1 MNETLNKIKEDYEL
15 QISLRKKKTLLL
27 SYSRLVTFVLSLTFF
42 ILYFCLSFNLIFLL
56 LGSAFLVSFITLV
69 IIHHFVDKYVIL
81 LNKKVALINR
91 YSSRTNDS
99 WKNEDYKLDDI
110 NKDNLTTDLDII
122 SSSNS
127 LLKYLDFTA
136 SKGGKDTLIKNLK
149 LESINKEDIL
159 LKQKSVEE
167 LSCNQEFILDFIS
180 SLESIDNIHKT
191 DFKEYF
197 SLFNKLKKKYNIVF
211 LIISLIF
218 SITNLTTLILWIC
231 GVLNYIPFVCLSLFI
246 LFYSYL
252 YSRSYSEEFDLI
264 NKTSRVYKDL
274 KETYKIS
281 IPSFKEQYNQEFKDS
296 VIKSKDILKYISR
309 LGDLN
314 TFKLNIVTNVI
325 LNVFT
330 SLNFILIYMYQ
341 NLLKNKSDTFIS
353 SILFLEREEY
363 LISLATIP
371 LTKENVSLPLLNDE
385 DKLTLVEG
393 KHPLINEK
401 SCVSNSFSSSKDINI
416 ITGSNMS
423 GKTSFMKMVAL
434 NLVLSLN
441 GTYCNAKEFSFPIC
455 KIFTSINVKDD
466 ITNGISTFYGELSRI
481 KDIITYLDNNPSSLV
496 IVFIDEIFKGTN
508 YQDRIYGAKEVVKK
522 LSSLRTMV
530 FLTTH
535 DFELCE
541 IDSKKIYNYHF
552 EENYIDEQITFDYK
566 IKKGICTKTN
576 ARYLMKKMN
585 IISD

>member
-1 MNETLNKIKEDYEL
+1 MKETLNKIKEDYERE
-15 QISLRKKKTLLL
+15 IALRKKKTLVL

-42 ILYFCLSFNLIFLL
+42 ILYFSLSFNLVFLF
-56 LGSAFLVSFITLV
+56 LGIIFLVSFITLV

-81 LNKKVALINR
+81 LNEKIKIINR
-91 YSSRTNDS
+91 YLDRTTEE
-99 WKNEDYKLDDI
+99 WKNEDYKIEGID
-110 NKDNLTTDLDII
+110 KDNLTTDLDII

-127 LLKYLDFTA
+127 LLKFLDFTS
-136 SKGGKDTLIKNLK
+136 SKGGKDQLIKNLK
-149 LESINKEDIL
+149 LESIDEEDIL

-167 LSCNQEFILDFIS
+167 LISNKAFILDFIA
-180 SLESIDNIHKT
+180 SLESIDNIHKI

-197 SLFNKLKKKYNIVF
+197 SLFNPLKKKYNIIF
-211 LIISLIF
+211 LVISLIL
-218 SITNLTTLILWIC
+218 SLSNIVILILWIC
-231 GVLNYIPFVCLSLFI
+231 GVLNYIPFVCLSLAT

-252 YSRSYSEEFDLI
+252 YSRNYIEEFETI

-274 KETYKIS
+274 KGTYNLTF
-281 IPSFKEQYNQEFKDS
+281 PSFKERYNLEFKES
-296 VIKSKDILKYISR
+296 VLKSKNILKYIVR
-309 LGDLN
+309 LGDFN

-325 LNVFT
+325 LNVFA

-341 NLLKNKSDTFIS
+341 NLLKNKSETFIS

-363 LISLATIP
+363 LVSLTTIP
-371 LTKENVSLPLLNDE
+371 LTKENVSLPTINKEGKINLL
-385 DKLTLVEG
+385 EG
-393 KHPLINEK
+393 KHPLINE
-401 SCVSNSFSSSKDINI
+401 SYCVSNSFSSAKDINI

-441 GTYCNAKEFSFPIC
+441 GTYCNAKEFSFPLC
-455 KIFTSINVKDD
+455 KIFTSINVRDD

-481 KDIITYLDNNPSSLV
+481 KDIINYLDENENALV

-508 YQDRIYGAKEVVKK
+508 YKDRIYGAKEVVKK
-522 LSSLRTMV
+522 LSSLNVIT

-541 IDSKKIYNYHF
+541 IDEKKIFNYHF
-552 EENYIDEQITFDYK
+552 EENYVDEQITFDYK
-566 IKKGICTKTN
+566 IKEGICNKTN
-576 ARYLMKKMN
+576 ARYLMKKMK
-585 IISD
+585 IIS

>member
-1 MNETLNKIKEDYEL
+1 MKETLNKIKEDYERE
-15 QISLRKKKTLLL
+15 IALRKKKTLVL

-42 ILYFCLSFNLIFLL
+42 ILYFSLSFNLVFLF
-56 LGSAFLVSFITLV
+56 LGIIFLVSFITLV

-81 LNKKVALINR
+81 LNEKIKIINR
-91 YSSRTNDS
+91 YLDRTTEE
-99 WKNEDYKLDDI
+99 WKNEDYKIEGID
-110 NKDNLTTDLDII
+110 KDNLTTDLDII

-127 LLKYLDFTA
+127 LLKYLDFTS
-136 SKGGKDTLIKNLK
+136 SKGGKDQLIKNLK
-149 LESINKEDIL
+149 LESIDEEDIL

-167 LSCNQEFILDFIS
+167 LISNKTFILDFIA
-180 SLESIDNIHKT
+180 SLESIDNIHKI

-197 SLFNKLKKKYNIVF
+197 SLFNPLKKKYNLIF
-211 LIISLIF
+211 LVISLIL
-218 SITNLTTLILWIC
+218 SLSNIVTLILWIC
-231 GVLNYIPFVCLSLFI
+231 GTLNYIPFVCLSLVT

-252 YSRSYSEEFDLI
+252 YSRNYVEEFETI

-274 KETYKIS
+274 KETYNLTF
-281 IPSFKEQYNQEFKDS
+281 PSFKERYNLEFKES
-296 VIKSKDILKYISR
+296 VLKSKNILKYIVR
-309 LGDLN
+309 LGDFN

-325 LNVFT
+325 LNVFA

-341 NLLKNKSDTFIS
+341 NLLKNKSETFIS

-363 LISLATIP
+363 LVSLTTIP
-371 LTKENVSLPLLNDE
+371 LTKENVSLPTINKEGKINLL
-385 DKLTLVEG
+385 EG
-393 KHPLINEK
+393 KHPLINES
-401 SCVSNSFSSSKDINI
+401 SCVSNSFSSAKDINI

-441 GTYCNAKEFSFPIC
+441 GTYCNAKEFSFPLC
-455 KIFTSINVKDD
+455 KIFTSINVRDD

-481 KDIITYLDNNPSSLV
+481 KDIINYLDENENALV

-508 YQDRIYGAKEVVKK
+508 YKDRIYGAKEVVKK
-522 LSSLRTMV
+522 LSSLNVIT

-541 IDSKKIYNYHF
+541 IDEKKIFNYHF
-552 EENYIDEQITFDYK
+552 EENYVDEQITFDYK
-566 IKKGICTKTN
+566 IKEGICNKTN
-576 ARYLMKKMN
+576 ARYLMKKMK
-585 IISD
+585 IIS

>member
-1 MNETLNKIKEDYEL
+1 MKEMLNKIKEDYERE
-15 QISLRKKKTLLL
+15 IALRKKKTFVL

-42 ILYFCLSFNLIFLL
+42 ILYFSLSFNLVFLF
-56 LGSAFLVSFITLV
+56 LGIIFLVSFITLV

-81 LNKKVALINR
+81 LNEKIKIINR
-91 YSSRTNDS
+91 YLDRTTEE
-99 WKNEDYKLDDI
+99 WKNEDYKIEGID
-110 NKDNLTTDLDII
+110 KDNLTTDLDII

-127 LLKYLDFTA
+127 LLKYLDFTS
-136 SKGGKDTLIKNLK
+136 SKGGKDQLIKNLK
-149 LESINKEDIL
+149 LESIDEEDIL

-167 LSCNQEFILDFIS
+167 LISNKTFILDFIA
-180 SLESIDNIHKT
+180 SLESIDNIHKI

-197 SLFNKLKKKYNIVF
+197 SLFNPLKKKYNLIF
-211 LIISLIF
+211 LVISLIL
-218 SITNLTTLILWIC
+218 SLSNIVILILWIC
-231 GVLNYIPFVCLSLFI
+231 GVLNYIPFVCLSLAT

-252 YSRSYSEEFDLI
+252 YSRNYIEEFETI

-274 KETYKIS
+274 KETYNLTF
-281 IPSFKEQYNQEFKDS
+281 PSFKERYNLEFKES
-296 VIKSKDILKYISR
+296 VLKSKNILKYIVR
-309 LGDLN
+309 LGDFN

-325 LNVFT
+325 LNVFA

-341 NLLKNKSDTFIS
+341 NLLKNKSETFIS

-363 LISLATIP
+363 LVSLTTIP
-371 LTKENVSLPLLNDE
+371 LTKENVSLPTINKEGKINLL
-385 DKLTLVEG
+385 EG
-393 KHPLINEK
+393 KHPLINE
-401 SCVSNSFSSSKDINI
+401 SYCVSNSFSSAKDINI

-441 GTYCNAKEFSFPIC
+441 GTYCNAKEFSFPLC
-455 KIFTSINVKDD
+455 KIFTSINVRDD

-481 KDIITYLDNNPSSLV
+481 KDIINYLDENENALV

-508 YQDRIYGAKEVVKK
+508 YKDRIYGAKEVVKK
-522 LSSLRTMV
+522 LSSLNVIT

-541 IDSKKIYNYHF
+541 IDEKKIFNYHF
-552 EENYIDEQITFDYK
+552 EENYVDEQITFDYK
-566 IKKGICTKTN
+566 IKEGICNKTN
-576 ARYLMKKMN
+576 ARYLMKKMK
-585 IISD
+585 IIS

>member
-1 MNETLNKIKEDYEL
+1 MKETLNKIKEDYERE
-15 QISLRKKKTLLL
+15 IALRKKKTLVL

-42 ILYFCLSFNLIFLL
+42 ILYFSLSFNLVFLF
-56 LGSAFLVSFITLV
+56 LGIIFLVSFITLV

-81 LNKKVALINR
+81 LNEKIKIINR
-91 YSSRTNDS
+91 YLDRTTEE
-99 WKNEDYKLDDI
+99 WKNEDYKIEGID
-110 NKDNLTTDLDII
+110 KDNLTTDLDII

-127 LLKYLDFTA
+127 LLKYLDFTL
-136 SKGGKDTLIKNLK
+136 SKGGKDQLIKNLK
-149 LESINKEDIL
+149 LESIDEEDIL

-167 LSCNQEFILDFIS
+167 LISNKAFILDFIA
-180 SLESIDNIHKT
+180 SLESIDNIHKI

-197 SLFNKLKKKYNIVF
+197 SLFNPLKKKYNIIF
-211 LIISLIF
+211 LVISLIL
-218 SITNLTTLILWIC
+218 SLSNIVILILWIC
-231 GVLNYIPFVCLSLFI
+231 GVLNYIPFVCLSLAT

-252 YSRSYSEEFDLI
+252 YSRNYIEEFETI

-274 KETYKIS
+274 KETYNLTF
-281 IPSFKEQYNQEFKDS
+281 PSFKERYNLEFKES
-296 VIKSKDILKYISR
+296 VLKSKNILKYIVR
-309 LGDLN
+309 LGDFN

-325 LNVFT
+325 LNVFA

-341 NLLKNKSDTFIS
+341 NLLKNKSETFIS

-363 LISLATIP
+363 LVSLTTIP
-371 LTKENVSLPLLNDE
+371 LTKENVSLPTINKEGKINLL
-385 DKLTLVEG
+385 EG
-393 KHPLINEK
+393 KHPLINE
-401 SCVSNSFSSSKDINI
+401 SYCVSNSFSSAKDINI

-441 GTYCNAKEFSFPIC
+441 GTYCNAKEFSFPLC
-455 KIFTSINVKDD
+455 KIFTSINVRDD

-481 KDIITYLDNNPSSLV
+481 KDIINYLDENENALV

-508 YQDRIYGAKEVVKK
+508 YKDRIYGAKEVVKK
-522 LSSLRTMV
+522 LSLLNVIT

-541 IDSKKIYNYHF
+541 IDEKKIFNYHF
-552 EENYIDEQITFDYK
+552 EENYVDEQITFDYK
-566 IKKGICTKTN
+566 IKEGICNKTN
-576 ARYLMKKMN
+576 ARYLMKKMK
-585 IISD
+585 IIS

>member
-1 MNETLNKIKEDYEL
+1 MKETLNKIKEDYERE
-15 QISLRKKKTLLL
+15 IALRKKKTLVL

-42 ILYFCLSFNLIFLL
+42 ILYFSLSFNLVFLF
-56 LGSAFLVSFITLV
+56 LGIIFLVSFITLV

-81 LNKKVALINR
+81 LNEKIKIINR
-91 YSSRTNDS
+91 YLDRTTEE
-99 WKNEDYKLDDI
+99 WKNEDYKIEGID
-110 NKDNLTTDLDII
+110 KDNLTTDLDII

-127 LLKYLDFTA
+127 LLKYLDFTS
-136 SKGGKDTLIKNLK
+136 SKGGKDQLIKNLK
-149 LESINKEDIL
+149 LESIDEEDIL

-167 LSCNQEFILDFIS
+167 LISNKAFILDFIA
-180 SLESIDNIHKT
+180 SLESIDNIHKI

-197 SLFNKLKKKYNIVF
+197 SLFNPLKKKYNLIF
-211 LIISLIF
+211 LVISLIL
-218 SITNLTTLILWIC
+218 SLSNIVTLILWIC
-231 GVLNYIPFVCLSLFI
+231 GTLNYIPFVCLSLVT

-252 YSRSYSEEFDLI
+252 YSRNYIEEFETI

-274 KETYKIS
+274 KETYNLTF
-281 IPSFKEQYNQEFKDS
+281 PSFKERYNLEFKES
-296 VIKSKDILKYISR
+296 VLKSKNILKYIVR
-309 LGDLN
+309 LGDFN

-325 LNVFT
+325 LNVFA

-341 NLLKNKSDTFIS
+341 NLLKNKSETFIS

-363 LISLATIP
+363 LVSLTTIP
-371 LTKENVSLPLLNDE
+371 LTKEKVSLPTINKEGKINLL
-385 DKLTLVEG
+385 EG
-393 KHPLINEK
+393 KHPLINES
-401 SCVSNSFSSSKDINI
+401 SCVSNSFSSAKDINI

-441 GTYCNAKEFSFPIC
+441 GTYCNAKEFSFPLC
-455 KIFTSINVKDD
+455 KIFTSINVRDD

-481 KDIITYLDNNPSSLV
+481 KDIINYLDENENALV

-508 YQDRIYGAKEVVKK
+508 YKDRIYGAKEVVKK
-522 LSSLRTMV
+522 LSSLNVIT

-541 IDSKKIYNYHF
+541 IDEKKIFNYHF
-552 EENYIDEQITFDYK
+552 EENYVDEQITFDYK
-566 IKKGICTKTN
+566 IKEGICNKTN
-576 ARYLMKKMN
+576 ARYLMKKMK
-585 IISD
+585 IIS

>member
-1 MNETLNKIKEDYEL
+1 MKEMLNKIKEDYERE
-15 QISLRKKKTLLL
+15 IALRKKKTLVL

-42 ILYFCLSFNLIFLL
+42 ILYFSLSFNLVFLF
-56 LGSAFLVSFITLV
+56 LGIIFLVSFITLV

-81 LNKKVALINR
+81 LNEKIKIINR
-91 YSSRTNDS
+91 YLDRTTEE
-99 WKNEDYKLDDI
+99 WKNEDYKIEGID
-110 NKDNLTTDLDII
+110 KDNLTTDLDII

-127 LLKYLDFTA
+127 LLKYLDFTS
-136 SKGGKDTLIKNLK
+136 SKGGKDQLIKNLK
-149 LESINKEDIL
+149 LESIDEEDIL

-167 LSCNQEFILDFIS
+167 LISNKTFILDFIA
-180 SLESIDNIHKT
+180 SLESIDNIHKI

-197 SLFNKLKKKYNIVF
+197 SLFNPLKKKYNLIF
-211 LIISLIF
+211 LVISLIL
-218 SITNLTTLILWIC
+218 SLSNIVTLILWIC
-231 GVLNYIPFVCLSLFI
+231 GTLNYIPFVCLSLVT

-252 YSRSYSEEFDLI
+252 YSRNYVEEFETI

-274 KETYKIS
+274 KETYNLTF
-281 IPSFKEQYNQEFKDS
+281 PSFKERYNLEFKES
-296 VIKSKDILKYISR
+296 VLKSKNILKYIVR
-309 LGDLN
+309 LGDFN

-325 LNVFT
+325 LNVFA

-341 NLLKNKSDTFIS
+341 NLLKNKSETFIS

-363 LISLATIP
+363 LVSLTTIP
-371 LTKENVSLPLLNDE
+371 LTKENVSLPTINKEGKINLL
-385 DKLTLVEG
+385 EG
-393 KHPLINEK
+393 KHPLINES
-401 SCVSNSFSSSKDINI
+401 SCVSNSFSSAKDINI

-441 GTYCNAKEFSFPIC
+441 GTYCNAKEFSFPLC
-455 KIFTSINVKDD
+455 KIFTSINVRDD

-481 KDIITYLDNNPSSLV
+481 KDIINYLDENENALV

-508 YQDRIYGAKEVVKK
+508 YKDRIYGAKEVVKK
-522 LSSLRTMV
+522 LSSLNVIT

-541 IDSKKIYNYHF
+541 IDEKKIFNYHF
-552 EENYIDEQITFDYK
+552 EENYVDEQITFDYK
-566 IKKGICTKTN
+566 IKEGICNKTN
-576 ARYLMKKMN
+576 ARYLMKKMK
-585 IISD
+585 IIS

>member
-1 MNETLNKIKEDYEL
+1 MKETLNKIKEDYERE
-15 QISLRKKKTLLL
+15 ITLRKKKTLVL

-42 ILYFCLSFNLIFLL
+42 ILYFSLSFNLVFLL
-56 LGSAFLVSFITLV
+56 LGIIFLVSFITLV
-69 IIHHFVDKYVIL
+69 IIHHFVDKYIIL
-81 LNKKVALINR
+81 LNKKIKIINR
-91 YSSRTNDS
+91 YLDRKTEE
-99 WKNEDYKLDDI
+99 WKNEEYKIDGI

-127 LLKYLDFTA
+127 LLKYLDFTV
-136 SKGGKDTLIKNLK
+136 SKGGKNKLIKNLK
-149 LESINKEDIL
+149 LESIGEEDIL

-167 LSCNQEFILDFIS
+167 LASNKVFILDFIA
-180 SLESIDNIHKT
+180 SLESIDNIHKI

-197 SLFNKLKKKYNIVF
+197 SLFNPLKKKYNILF
-211 LIISLIF
+211 LVISLIL
-218 SITNLTTLILWIC
+218 SLSNIVTLILWIC
-231 GVLNYIPFVCLSLFI
+231 GVLNYIPFVCLSLVT

-252 YSRSYSEEFDLI
+252 YSRNYVEEFETI

-274 KETYKIS
+274 KETYNLTF
-281 IPSFKEQYNQEFKDS
+281 PSFKEQYNLEFKES
-296 VIKSKDILKYISR
+296 VLQSKNILKYIVR
-309 LGDLN
+309 LGDFN

-325 LNVFT
+325 LNVFG

-341 NLLKNKSDTFIS
+341 NLLKNKSETFIS

-363 LISLATIP
+363 LVSLTAIP
-371 LTKENVSLPLLNDE
+371 LTKENVSLPTINKEGKINLLD
-385 DKLTLVEG
+385 G
-393 KHPLINEK
+393 KHPLIKES
-401 SCVSNSFSSSKDINI
+401 SCVSNSFSTSKDINI

-441 GTYCNAKEFSFPIC
+441 GTYCNAKEFSFPLC
-455 KIFTSINVKDD
+455 KIFTSINVRDD

-481 KDIITYLDNNPSSLV
+481 KDIITFLDENPNALV

-508 YQDRIYGAKEVVKK
+508 YKDRIYGAKEVVKK
-522 LSSLRTMV
+522 LSSLNVIT

-541 IDSKKIYNYHF
+541 IDEKKIFNYHF
-552 EENYIDEQITFDYK
+552 EENYVDEQITFDYK
-566 IKKGICTKTN
+566 IKEGICNKTN
-576 ARYLMKKMN
+576 ARYLMKKMK
-585 IISD
+585 IIS

>member
-1 MNETLNKIKEDYEL
+1 MKETLNKIKEDYERE
-15 QISLRKKKTLLL
+15 IALRKKKTLVL

-42 ILYFCLSFNLIFLL
+42 ILYFSLSFNLVFLF
-56 LGSAFLVSFITLV
+56 LGIIFLVSFITLV

-81 LNKKVALINR
+81 LNEKIKIINR
-91 YSSRTNDS
+91 YLDRTTEE
-99 WKNEDYKLDDI
+99 WKNEDYKIEGID
-110 NKDNLTTDLDII
+110 KDNLTTDLDII

-127 LLKYLDFTA
+127 LLKYLDFTL
-136 SKGGKDTLIKNLK
+136 SKGGKDQLIKNLK
-149 LESINKEDIL
+149 LESIDEEDIL

-167 LSCNQEFILDFIS
+167 LISNKAFILDFIA
-180 SLESIDNIHKT
+180 SLESIDNIHKI

-197 SLFNKLKKKYNIVF
+197 SLFNPLKKKYNIIF
-211 LIISLIF
+211 LVISLIL
-218 SITNLTTLILWIC
+218 SLSNIVILILWIC
-231 GVLNYIPFVCLSLFI
+231 GVLNYIPFVCLSLAT

-252 YSRSYSEEFDLI
+252 YSRNYIEEFDLI

-274 KETYKIS
+274 KETYNLTF
-281 IPSFKEQYNQEFKDS
+281 PSFKERYNLEFKES
-296 VIKSKDILKYISR
+296 VLKSKNILKYIVR
-309 LGDLN
+309 LGDFN

-325 LNVFT
+325 LNVFA

-341 NLLKNKSDTFIS
+341 NLLKNKSETFIS

-363 LISLATIP
+363 LVSLTTIP
-371 LTKENVSLPLLNDE
+371 LTKENVSLPTINKEGKINLL
-385 DKLTLVEG
+385 EG
-393 KHPLINEK
+393 KHPLINE
-401 SCVSNSFSSSKDINI
+401 SYCVSNSFSSAKDINI

-441 GTYCNAKEFSFPIC
+441 GTYCNAKEFSFPLC
-455 KIFTSINVKDD
+455 KIFTSINVRDD

-481 KDIITYLDNNPSSLV
+481 KDIINYLDENENALV

-508 YQDRIYGAKEVVKK
+508 YKDRIYGAKEVVKK
-522 LSSLRTMV
+522 LSSLNVIT

-541 IDSKKIYNYHF
+541 IDEKKISNYHF
-552 EENYIDEQITFDYK
+552 EENYVDEQITFDYK
-566 IKKGICTKTN
+566 IKEGICNKTN
-576 ARYLMKKMN
+576 ARYLMKKMK
-585 IISD
+585 IIS

>member
-1 MNETLNKIKEDYEL
+1 MKETLNKIKEDYERE
-15 QISLRKKKTLLL
+15 IALRKKKTLVL

-42 ILYFCLSFNLIFLL
+42 ILYFSLSFNLVFLF
-56 LGSAFLVSFITLV
+56 LGIIFLVSFITLV

-81 LNKKVALINR
+81 LNEKIKIINR
-91 YSSRTNDS
+91 YLDRTTEE
-99 WKNEDYKLDDI
+99 WKNEDYKIEGID
-110 NKDNLTTDLDII
+110 KDNLTTDLDII

-127 LLKYLDFTA
+127 LLKYLDFTS
-136 SKGGKDTLIKNLK
+136 SKGGKDQLIKNLK
-149 LESINKEDIL
+149 LESIDEEDIL

-167 LSCNQEFILDFIS
+167 LASDKFFILDFIA
-180 SLESIDNIHKT
+180 SLESIDNIHKI

-197 SLFNKLKKKYNIVF
+197 SLFNPLKKKYNLIF
-211 LIISLIF
+211 LVISLIL
-218 SITNLTTLILWIC
+218 SLSNIVTLILWIC
-231 GVLNYIPFVCLSLFI
+231 GTLNYIPFVCLSLVT

-252 YSRSYSEEFDLI
+252 YSRNYIEEFETI

-274 KETYKIS
+274 KETYNLTF
-281 IPSFKEQYNQEFKDS
+281 PSFKERYNLEFKES
-296 VIKSKDILKYISR
+296 VLKSKNILKYIVR
-309 LGDLN
+309 LGDFN

-325 LNVFT
+325 LNVFA

-341 NLLKNKSDTFIS
+341 NLLKNKSETFIS

-363 LISLATIP
+363 LVSLTTIP
-371 LTKENVSLPLLNDE
+371 LTKEKVSLPTINKEGKINLL
-385 DKLTLVEG
+385 EG
-393 KHPLINEK
+393 KHPLINES
-401 SCVSNSFSSSKDINI
+401 SCVSNSFSSAKDINI

-441 GTYCNAKEFSFPIC
+441 GTYCNAKEFSFPLC
-455 KIFTSINVKDD
+455 KIFTSINVRDD

-481 KDIITYLDNNPSSLV
+481 KDIINYLDENENALV

-508 YQDRIYGAKEVVKK
+508 YKDRIYGAKEVVKK
-522 LSSLRTMV
+522 LSSLNVIT

-541 IDSKKIYNYHF
+541 IDEKKIFNYHF
-552 EENYIDEQITFDYK
+552 EENYVDEQITFDYK
-566 IKKGICTKTN
+566 IKEGICNKTN
-576 ARYLMKKMN
+576 ARYLMKKMK
-585 IISD
+585 IIS

>member
-1 MNETLNKIKEDYEL
+1 MKETLNKIKEDYERE
-15 QISLRKKKTLLL
+15 IALRKKKTFVL

-42 ILYFCLSFNLIFLL
+42 ILYFSLSFNLVFLF
-56 LGSAFLVSFITLV
+56 LGIIFLVSFITLV

-81 LNKKVALINR
+81 LNEKIKIINR
-91 YSSRTNDS
+91 YLDRTTEE
-99 WKNEDYKLDDI
+99 WKNEDYKIEGID
-110 NKDNLTTDLDII
+110 KDNLTTDLDII

-127 LLKYLDFTA
+127 LLKFLDFTS
-136 SKGGKDTLIKNLK
+136 SKGGKDQLIKNLK
-149 LESINKEDIL
+149 LESIDEEDIL

-167 LSCNQEFILDFIS
+167 LISNKTFILDFIA
-180 SLESIDNIHKT
+180 SLESIDNIHKI

-197 SLFNKLKKKYNIVF
+197 SLFNPLKKKYNLIF
-211 LIISLIF
+211 LVISLIL
-218 SITNLTTLILWIC
+218 SLSNIVILILWIC
-231 GVLNYIPFVCLSLFI
+231 GVLNYIPFVCLSLAT

-252 YSRSYSEEFDLI
+252 YSRNYIEEFETI

-274 KETYKIS
+274 KETYNLTF
-281 IPSFKEQYNQEFKDS
+281 PSFKERYNLEFKES
-296 VIKSKDILKYISR
+296 VLKSKNILKYIVR
-309 LGDLN
+309 LGDFN

-325 LNVFT
+325 LNVFA

-341 NLLKNKSDTFIS
+341 NLLKNKSETFIS

-363 LISLATIP
+363 LVSLTTIP
-371 LTKENVSLPLLNDE
+371 LTKENVSLPTINKEGKINLL
-385 DKLTLVEG
+385 EG
-393 KHPLINEK
+393 KHPLINES
-401 SCVSNSFSSSKDINI
+401 SCVSNSFSSAKDINI

-441 GTYCNAKEFSFPIC
+441 GTYCNAKEFSFPLC
-455 KIFTSINVKDD
+455 KIFTSINVRDD

-481 KDIITYLDNNPSSLV
+481 KDIINYLDENENALV

-508 YQDRIYGAKEVVKK
+508 YKDRIYGAKEVVKK
-522 LSSLRTMV
+522 LSSLNVIT

-541 IDSKKIYNYHF
+541 IDEKKIFNYHF
-552 EENYIDEQITFDYK
+552 EENYVDEQITFDYK
-566 IKKGICTKTN
+566 IKEGICNKTN
-576 ARYLMKKMN
+576 ARYLMKKMK
-585 IISD
+585 IIS